1 MDRAESLALR
11 MPRHLDDPDKFLWWE
26 MDQAGLA
33 VSVFAVFMILNML
46 VVGVVLGALVA
57 WIYGRLKAGR
67 ARGFMIHVAYWY
79 LPFQMKLRR
88 TPPSWVRRFVG

>member
-33 VSVFAVFMILNML
+33 VSVFAVFMIMGMML
-46 VVGVVLGALVA
+46 TGVVMGVVVGML
-57 WIYGRLKAGR
+57 YGRAKSGR
-67 ARGFMIHVAYWY
+67 PRGFMSHLAYWY
-79 LPFQMKLRR
+79 LPFDMGLKR
-88 TPPSWVRRFVG
+88 TPPSYVRRFVG